1 MQESTATAFAKTP
14 TAAGGGVSKDVQLTA
29 LLASVG
35 VLAGATVYLWGEIQ
49 SVLELLE
56 MAYG

>member
-1 MQESTATAFAKTP
+1 MNASAQAPANRATAAR
-14 TAAGGGVSKDVQLTA
+14 DVQLAA
-29 LLASVG
+29 LLASAG
-35 VLAGATVYLWGEIQ
+35 VLVAAAMYWWGEIQ